1 MLLDKAKTAA
11 MRYKQPMIFCMSNT
25 LPVAGGD
32 SRNWLS
38 SAVGSSC
45 TVLCMM
51 LMVTAPVTH
60 INVPTILTRLYMQLS
75 FNFSNLH
82 QNATI
87 TSL

>member
-32 SRNWLS
+32 NWLS
-38 SAVGSSC
+38 LVVGSAC
-45 TVLCMM
+45 MVLCMM

-75 FNFSNLH
+75 FTFSNLH